1 MDNVLLRCGHLILRV
16 FKSIL
21 TMSPAETTSTGVLR
35 TRPLEDE
42 PELGRLAAT
51 LLRTSSATLDLSEE
65 EARRVVAYL
74 RLVHFPRGATLI
86 REGDRNNTSFML
98 LLLSG
103 DVSVDMA
110 DEGKPET
117 LAISVLGP
125 GNLIGE
131 MGLLDGA
138 PRSATC
144 RAVSDVQAAGLSRQD
159 LQRLID
165 EHPKVAARLLV
176 AISQRIGDRLRAM
189 GEQLRLYARLT
200 AAQQMEIDRL
210 KLRLI

>member
-1 MDNVLLRCGHLILRV
+1 M
-16 FKSIL
+16 
-21 TMSPAETTSTGVLR
+21 
-35 TRPLEDE
+35 
-42 PELGRLAAT
+42 
-51 LLRTSSATLDLSEE
+51 
-65 EARRVVAYL
+65 
-74 RLVHFPRGATLI
+74 
-86 REGDRNNTSFML
+86 
-98 LLLSG
+98 
-103 DVSVDMA
+103 
-110 DEGKPET
+110 
-117 LAISVLGP
+117 
-125 GNLIGE
+125 
-131 MGLLDGA
+131 LDGA

>member
-1 MDNVLLRCGHLILRV
+1 MSAPPV
-16 FKSIL
+16 
-21 TMSPAETTSTGVLR
+21 SPAESTSSGALR
-35 TRPLEDE
+35 THPLADH
-42 PELGRLAAT
+42 PELARLAAT
-51 LLRTSSATLDLSEE
+51 LLRTSSATLDLSED
-65 EARRVVAYL
+65 EARQVVAYL

-86 REGDRNNTSFML
+86 REGDRSNTSFML
-98 LLLSG
+98 LVLHG

-110 DEGKPET
+110 DEGRPEA
-117 LAISVLGP
+117 LAVSVLGP

-144 RAVSDVQAAGLSRQD
+144 RAVSEVQAAGLSRHD

-165 EHPKVAARLLV
+165 EHPKTAARLLV

-200 AAQQMEIDRL
+200 AAQQVEIDRL
-210 KLRLI
+210 KTRLI

>member
-1 MDNVLLRCGHLILRV
+1 
-16 FKSIL
+16 
-21 TMSPAETTSTGVLR
+21 MSPAESTSTGVLR
-35 TRPLEDE
+35 TRPLEDN
-42 PELGRLAAT
+42 PELARLAAT

-65 EARRVVAYL
+65 EASRVVFYL
-74 RLVHFPRGATLI
+74 RLVHFPRGSTLI

-110 DEGKPET
+110 DEGQPER
-117 LAISVLGP
+117 LAVSVLGP

-210 KLRLI
+210 KSRLI